1 MYGLVD
7 CNNFYASCERV
18 FNPKLNKKPIVVL
31 SNNDGCVIARSNE
44 AKKLGIKMGEPAFKI
59 TSLIKKYNIEI
70 FSTNF
75 ALYGDMSQRVMNI
88 IADTIP
94 QIEIYSIDEAFLDLH
109 QFKNEE
115 LLKVGRYIRE
125 KILKYTG
132 LPVSIGIGK
141 TKTLSKV
148 ANHVSKKEPSYKGV
162 FMVEDSNQDNILEKI
177 PIEKIWGVGSK
188 SKKFLYYHGIKT
200 AKQLK
205 ESKLKWIRTHLSI
218 TGERMVKELQGISCH
233 GIDLS
238 SNSKKSI
245 CTSRTFGKMV
255 TSYNDLSSSIA
266 MYTVRCAEK
275 LRMQHSSAML
285 AHIFISTNPFR
296 KNGKQ
301 YINYKTIKFP
311 IATHDTGEMLSYI
324 LKKLKAMYKEGYK
337 YKKAGV
343 IVSGIIPNSQVQC
356 NIFDS
361 VNRLKSSKLIGVV
374 DKINKKL
381 GRDSIRYA
389 SQGYYRKWKLKQE
402 RLSPCYTTRW
412 EDLLTINI
420 D

>member
-1 MYGLVD
+1 
-7 CNNFYASCERV
+7 
-18 FNPKLNKKPIVVL
+18 
-31 SNNDGCVIARSNE
+31 
-44 AKKLGIKMGEPAFKI
+44 
-59 TSLIKKYNIEI
+59 
-70 FSTNF
+70 
-75 ALYGDMSQRVMNI
+75 
-88 IADTIP
+88 
-94 QIEIYSIDEAFLDLH
+94 
-109 QFKNEE
+109 
-115 LLKVGRYIRE
+115 
-125 KILKYTG
+125 
-132 LPVSIGIGK
+132 
-141 TKTLSKV
+141 
-148 ANHVSKKEPSYKGV
+148 
-162 FMVEDSNQDNILEKI
+162 
-177 PIEKIWGVGSK
+177 
-188 SKKFLYYHGIKT
+188 
-200 AKQLK
+200 
-205 ESKLKWIRTHLSI
+205 
-218 TGERMVKELQGISCH
+218 
-233 GIDLS
+233 
-238 SNSKKSI
+238 
-245 CTSRTFGKMV
+245 MV